1 MRKEG
6 QVEKN
11 CPVKSEQDRGKWDG
25 EKLCSVGNL
34 KHQGQ
39 KKQFVKV
46 SYFQELSEDAK
57 VLVDAY
63 GENPPVKN
71 ALLQNSISLR

>member
-6 QVEKN
+6 QVEK
-11 CPVKSEQDRGKWDG
+11 PVQSKVNRIKESRMGKIMFCG
-25 EKLCSVGNL
+25 KPQTSGAKKL
-34 KHQGQ
+34 
-39 KKQFVKV
+39 FVKV
-46 SYFQELSEDAK
+46 CYFQELSEDAK

-71 ALLQNSISLR
+71 ALLQNFISLR